1 MKKNNHLI
9 FLIVST
15 FLLLSASSWLIYIL
29 YNDEKKNYE
38 DKVIAE
44 NSIACRQIL
53 EADSQKARL
62 IFATMINTPEI
73 LNIYKNATSSNPDV
87 QALARKKLLDKLTPL
102 YQTLARDSN
111 TRQLHFHLPNNR
123 SFLRFHRP
131 NKFGDDLTDIRPSLV
146 KTNRERINVTCFEE
160 GRIENGFRNVFPLLY
175 QGRHLGSVE
184 VSWSVGSIVE
194 QMRSLFNDKEYLFA
208 LKRSVVEKLVFD
220 DERGNYVPS
229 DLSADYLYEKELRP
243 DRRIL
248 DVNKLIKGN
257 VEGKI
262 KKDREFAAGAESGA
276 GHWITTFLPIR
287 NMDREHVAWLIT
299 YENDDALHRM
309 ALAYIRAAAFV
320 NTTIIVLAMLA
331 WFFVRKREELHKAER
346 LAHSTVDALSAH
358 IAILDE
364 TGEII
369 YVNRAWQAFAD
380 TNSANPQKVADGT
393 NYLAVCDRA
402 SGNSS
407 DEAAGF
413 AAGIRSVLRGDVKE
427 YSLEYPCHSPTEKRW
442 YIGKAT
448 RFSDGDSIRLVI
460 AHENITIRK
469 EAETELRR
477 AKEDAERLNAHLQ
490 EQTHIA
496 QTMAEQAKMASIAK
510 SEFLANMSHEIRTP
524 MNGVIGMTGLLL
536 DTELNE
542 EQRRFAGI
550 IRASGESLLGLIN
563 DILDFS
569 KIEANRLDLEI
580 MDFDLTSLIEDFAGT
595 MALRAEEKDI
605 ELFCIIDA
613 NVPKYLRG
621 DPGRLRQILA
631 NLVGNAIKFTEEGEV
646 TLKVSV
652 VSEDEGNGRN
662 TDEWIIRFSVRDTG
676 IGIPQEKIESL
687 FEKFTQVDASTTR
700 KYGGTGLGLA
710 ISKQLAELMGGET
723 GVESRE
729 DRGSEFWFT
738 ARLPKSSSFVAHPEP
753 PSIATLDGVHTL
765 IVDDNETS
773 REILTA
779 RLTSWGMRT
788 EEAQDGEDALQR
800 LRSARQADDP
810 FVLTVMDMQMP
821 VMDGETLGR
830 TIRGDADLADIK
842 MVMLTSLGTRGDAGH
857 FAGIGFAAYTTKPVR
872 MDELKSLLCLALAGK
887 FGPQPQSMLTRHS
900 VREIMNR
907 FTGRKVRILLVEDN
921 ITNQQVAI
929 GILNRL
935 GLSADTAA
943 NGDEAVRAL
952 AIIPYDLALMDV
964 QMPVMD
970 GFEATRRIRDPHS
983 PVLNHRIP
991 IIAMTAN
998 AMQGDREKCLAVG
1011 MDDYITKPVLPLS
1024 LAEALEKWLP
1034 AATGSTRTGTFG
1046 GGKKVTETADA
1057 KNKLP
1062 VFDKAGMMS
1071 RLMNDEELALKII
1084 DAFLDDI
1091 PHQIE
1096 LLRGY
1101 IATGDVAAA
1110 GRQAHTIKGASANV
1124 GGERLRRV
1132 AFTIEQAA
1140 KDRDLE
1146 KVRATMQ
1153 ELEEEFLRLRQ
1164 SMR

>member
-1 MKKNNHLI
+1 MLKKYNYII
-9 FLIVST
+9 FLIISSV
-15 FLLLSASSWLIYIL
+15 LLLAASSSLIYIL
-29 YNDEKKNYE
+29 YNDEKKIYE
-38 DKVIAE
+38 DKVVAE
-44 NSIACRQIL
+44 NSIAYRQIL
-53 EADSQKARL
+53 EADSQKAQL
-62 IFATMINTPEI
+62 IFATIINTPEI
-73 LNIYKNATSSNPDV
+73 LNTYKNATSSDPHE
-87 QALARKKLLDKLTPL
+87 QALTRKKLLDKLTPL
-102 YQTLARDSN
+102 YKTLARDSN
-111 TRQLHFHLPNNR
+111 IRQLHFHLPDNR

-131 NKFGDDLTDIRPSLV
+131 DRFGDDLTDIRPSLV
-146 KTNRERINVTCFEE
+146 KANRERVTVTCFEE
-160 GRIENGFRNVFPLLY
+160 GRIENGFRNVFPLLF

-184 VSWSVGSIVE
+184 VSWSVDSIIK
-194 QMRSLFNDKEYLFA
+194 QMRSLFRGKEYLFA

-220 DERGNYVPS
+220 DEKGNYVPS
-229 DLSADYLYEKELRP
+229 DLSIDYLYEKELRP

-248 DVNKLIKGN
+248 NVNKLIKGD

-287 NMDREHVAWLIT
+287 NMDGEHVAWLIT

-309 ALAYIRAAAFV
+309 ALAFTRDAAFV

-331 WFFVRKREELHKAER
+331 WLFVRKSEELHKAER

-364 TGEII
+364 NGEII
-369 YVNRAWQAFAD
+369 HVNRAWREFAER
-380 TNSANPQKVADGT
+380 NSANLKQIADGT
-393 NYLAVCDRA
+393 NYLAACDRA
-402 SGNSS
+402 SGHDS

-413 AAGIRSVLRGDVKE
+413 AVGIRSVLREDVKE
-427 YSLEYPCHSPTEKRW
+427 YSLEYPCHSPTENRW
-442 YIGKAT
+442 YIGRIT

-460 AHENITIRK
+460 AHENITNRK
-469 EAETELRR
+469 EAEAELRR
-477 AKEDAERLNAHLQ
+477 AKEDAESLNAHLQ
-490 EQTHIA
+490 EQTKIA
-496 QTMAEQAKMASIAK
+496 REMAEQAKMASIAK

-524 MNGVIGMTGLLL
+524 MNGVIGMTVLLL

-542 EQRRFAGI
+542 EQRRFADI
-550 IRASGESLLGLIN
+550 ISASGESLLGLVN

-580 MDFDLTSLIEDFAGT
+580 LDFDLTSLIGDFAGT
-595 MALRAEEKDI
+595 MALRAEEKGI

-631 NLVGNAIKFTEEGEV
+631 NFVGNAIKFTAEGEV

-652 VSEDEGNGRN
+652 VSEDEGNGRD

-729 DRGSEFWFT
+729 GRGSEFWFT
-738 ARLPKSSSFVAHPEP
+738 ARLPKASSFVAQPET
-753 PSIATLDGVHTL
+753 PSPAILDGVHTL
-765 IVDDNETS
+765 IVDDNETC

-788 EEAQDGEDALQR
+788 EDTTDGEDALRR
-800 LRSARQADDP
+800 LRSARHDGDP
-810 FVLTVMDMQMP
+810 FVLAVIDMQMP
-821 VMDGETLGR
+821 VMDGKTLGR
-830 TIRGDADLADIK
+830 SIRADADLADIN
-842 MVMLTSLGTRGDAGH
+842 MVLLTSLGTRGDADN

-872 MDELKSLLCLALAGK
+872 MDELKSLLCLVLAGK

-900 VREIMNR
+900 ARGIMNR

-921 ITNQQVAI
+921 ITNQQVAL

-952 AIIPYDLALMDV
+952 AIIPYDLVLMDV

-983 PVLNHRIP
+983 PALNHRIP

-998 AMQGDREKCLAVG
+998 AMQEDREKCLAAG

-1034 AATGSTRTGTFG
+1034 AATGSTLTGAFG
-1046 GGKKVTETADA
+1046 GGKKVTETA
-1057 KNKLP
+1057 NKLP

-1084 DAFLDDI
+1084 DAFLDDM
-1091 PHQIE
+1091 PRQIE
-1096 LLRGY
+1096 QLRKH
-1101 IATGDVAAA
+1101 IDTDDMAAA

-1124 GGERLRRV
+1124 GGERLRS
-1132 AFTIEQAA
+1132 AAYTIEQAA
-1140 KDRDLE
+1140 KDSDPE
-1146 KVRATMQ
+1146 KVRATIQ

-1164 SMR
+1164 SML